1 MLSLLG
7 DQRTRGSKGT
17 PLTTSQT
24 GRYKSKVCVRTGSLV
39 PLESACTC
47 TPFVGPSAIRPTF
60 NLYIPSDLSAAPL
73 GI

>member
-7 DQRTRGSKGT
+7 DQRTHGREGM

-24 GRYKSKVCVRTGSLV
+24 GRYESKVRVRTGPLV
-39 PLESACTC
+39 PLEGACTC
-47 TPFVGPSAIRPTF
+47 TPFTGPSAIRPTV
-60 NLYIPSDLSAAPL
+60 NLYLPSDLSPAPL